1 MIYIILSI
9 LSATG
14 IFVIFK
20 IINNKNLPIANI
32 ITVNYFIASIIGF
45 FQTLENPLMAVHT
58 EWFTLAI
65 IIGILFIIFFFIIS
79 LSSKIV
85 GISVTTI
92 ASKMSVLIPILFSI
106 LFYSETVGLLKI
118 LGILLALIGVFLTIY
133 KKSESSSKQKIIQFL
148 LPLSLFIGM
157 GSIDSLLKYTQD
169 TYITQ
174 NISAF
179 FSSTLFA
186 ISFISGLIYTL
197 TRKEMIIAYSNP
209 KIYYYGIILGIVN
222 FGSIYFLI
230 GALNSEVFDS
240 SIIFGINN
248 VSIVIASVLLG
259 ILLFKEK
266 ITKINTIGI
275 LSSIIAILTLSIS

>member
-58 EWFTLAI
+58 KWFTLAV

-197 TRKEMIIAYSNP
+197 TRKEMIMAYSNP
-209 KIYYYGIILGIVN
+209 KIYYYGIILGFVN